1 MITVLVLLIMEAGTQ
16 GADWSVTFENPD
28 PCAVKGS
35 SVEFRCSY
43 SYKDGQTVRGTSW
56 NKGESRNGTWVRVKL
71 SDFPAYENRSEY
83 VGDKQHDCSLVLHDL
98 QLDDT
103 GYYYFRFDTTKFG
116 YRSKTSVYLSVT
128 ELRARVHPDT
138 VRAGDHVTLEC
149 KTSCS
154 LNRTVWYK
162 DGRKVT
168 KSTFQAQAEDAGKY
182 SCVVEGQE
190 SVRSDPVTLDVYDP
204 PMNVSVEVSYPS
216 ILTEDSSVNLTCSS
230 SANPAA
236 INYTWFKRRASPNS
250 RDKSLIPVASGQVL
264 SVPAVEVSHTDLYH
278 CQARNIVG
286 ENNSTEVVLRKY
298 DPPMNVSVEVSYPS
312 ILTEDSSVNL
322 TCSSSANSA
331 AISYTWFKRR
341 ASPNS
346 RDRSLI
352 PVAPGQVLSVPA
364 VEVSHTD
371 LYHCQARNIT

>member
-1 MITVLVLLIMEAGTQ
+1 MISILVLLIVEAGTQ
-16 GADWSVTFENPD
+16 GADWFVTFENPD

-43 SYKDGQTVRGTSW
+43 SYKDGKTAGETFW
-56 NKGESRNGTWVRVKL
+56 YKGELKKGKWERVKL
-71 SDFPAYENRSEY
+71 SDLPSYENRSEY
-83 VGDKQHDCSLVLHDL
+83 VGDKQQNCSLVLHDL
-98 QLDDT
+98 QRDDAVH
-103 GYYYFRFDTTKFG
+103 YYFHFNTKRFG
-116 YRSKTSVYLSVT
+116 YRSKKSVYLSVT
-128 ELRARVHPDT
+128 ELRARVHPDR

-204 PMNVSVEVSYPS
+204 PMNVSIEVSYPS

-230 SANPAA
+230 SANPAVKH
-236 INYTWFKRRASPNS
+236 YTWFKRTASPNS
-250 RDKSLIPVASGQVL
+250 RDSSLIQVASGQVL

-286 ENNSTEVVLRKY
+286 ETNSTEVVLTKHEGL
-298 DPPMNVSVEVSYPS
+298 NHASLHHV
-312 ILTEDSSVNL
+312 ILIVGVG
-322 TCSSSANSA
+322 
-331 AISYTWFKRR
+331 
-341 ASPNS
+341 
-346 RDRSLI
+346 
-352 PVAPGQVLSVPA
+352 VAVLLVLSLVIIWA
-364 VEVSHTD
+364 WLQTYLGKTSHQRR
-371 LYHCQARNIT
+371 HKP